1 MLKKRIFPILLAL
14 LLCVA
19 LAGCSAFASEQ
30 SNNENEAPQATA
42 GLAYEL
48 TSDGEGYICT
58 GIGSASTTDIVI
70 PATYKDK
77 PVIMIANGAFYN
89 CVTLTSVTIREGVQA
104 IQDYAF
110 RGCVRLE
117 TVSIPGSVF
126 YVGARA
132 FELCSSLETVTIAN
146 NAKEFEKPEEDVRM
160 IGESAFKGCTAL
172 TSLTLPEEI
181 VLLSRRLLD
190 GCSALQEITIP
201 ARVEAIDEGAFAGCS
216 GLKTI
221 HYEGTVEQWNKLP
234 KGMVWDLEIE
244 NCTVVCSD
252 GSVTLN

>member
-1 MLKKRIFPILLAL
+1 MLKKRIFPVLLAL

-30 SNNENEAPQATA
+30 PGENEAPQATA

-48 TSDGEGYICT
+48 ALDGEGYICT

-89 CVTLTSVTIREGVQA
+89 CVTLTSVTIQEGVQA

-117 TVSIPGSVF
+117 TVNIPGSVF

-132 FELCSSLETVTIAN
+132 FEICSSLKTVTIAN

-221 HYEGTVEQWNKLP
+221 HYEGTVEQWKKLP